1 MYADVY
7 LVQLVCDEYESG
19 AMLNNTMHNIS
30 EPLMLSSFFRM
41 CLVIKTFVKSFGSAE
56 HACMCN

>member
-1 MYADVY
+1 
-7 LVQLVCDEYESG
+7 
-19 AMLNNTMHNIS
+19 MLNNTMHNIS

-41 CLVIKTFVKSFGSAE
+41 CQVIKTFVKSFGSAE